1 MLRNGNVCLLDTP
14 IFVPMKRIAI
24 FTSGGDAPG
33 MNAHIRAV
41 ERVGEKRGIEVV
53 GIIGGYSGMIE
64 GHFEILDRA
73 RTASIV
79 DRGGTVLKTSRSEE
93 FLTEDGRAKA
103 AQQLKDHGIDGVVAC
118 GGNGTF
124 HGASLLHSEHGIN
137 IVGTPGT
144 IDNDLWGTDFTI
156 GYDTAIN
163 TAASAIDKIRDT
175 ADSHGRLFFVEV
187 MGRHAGF
194 IAMDV
199 GVACGAEF
207 IAVPETLT
215 DIELLYQRI
224 LAQGLNKRTIIIV
237 GEGDELGGAFKISSM
252 IKEQYGLNSKVS
264 ILGHMQRG
272 GSPTV
277 RDRVLAARLGAAAV
291 DALLEEQTGVMV
303 GEQNLQ
309 VTYVPFQETW
319 EKQKYVPSYLN
330 DLASLLV

>member
-1 MLRNGNVCLLDTP
+1 
-14 IFVPMKRIAI
+14 MKRIAI

-41 ERVGEKRGIEVV
+41 ERVGEKRGLEVI
-53 GIIGGYSGMIE
+53 GIIGGYSGMIS
-64 GHFEILDRA
+64 GQFEVLDRI

-93 FLTEDGRAKA
+93 FLTEEGRAKA
-103 AQQLKDHGIDGVVAC
+103 AKQLREHGIDGVIAC

-124 HGASLLHSEHGIN
+124 NGASLLYSEHGVS

-144 IDNDLWGTDFTI
+144 IDNDLWGTDYTI

-163 TAASAIDKIRDT
+163 TAAGAIDKIRDT

-207 IAVPETLT
+207 IAVPETIT
-215 DIELLYQRI
+215 DVELLYQRI
-224 LAQGLNKRTIIIV
+224 VAQGLNKRTIVIV
-237 GEGDELGGAFKISSM
+237 GEGDELGGAINISAL
-252 IKEQYGLNSKVS
+252 IKQRYGLDSKVS

-291 DALLEEQTGVMV
+291 DSLLEENVGVMI
-303 GEQNLQ
+303 GEQNLE
-309 VTYVPFQETW
+309 VTYVPLHETW
-319 EKQKYVPSYLN
+319 ERQKNVPTYLS

>member
-1 MLRNGNVCLLDTP
+1 
-14 IFVPMKRIAI
+14 MKRIAV

-41 ERVGEKRGIEVV
+41 ERTAHKHGLEAIGIV
-53 GIIGGYSGMIE
+53 GGYSGMMA
-64 GHFEILDRA
+64 GHMEVLDRI
-73 RTASIV
+73 RTANIL
-79 DRGGTVLKTSRSEE
+79 DRGGTVLKTSRCPE
-93 FLTEDGRAKA
+93 FLEPEGRSQAME
-103 AQQLKDHGIDGVVAC
+103 QLRSHGVDGVIAC
-118 GGNGTF
+118 GGDGTF
-124 HGASLLHSEHGIN
+124 HGAHLLFEEHGIP

-163 TAASAIDKIRDT
+163 TAAEAIDKIRDT

-199 GVACGAEF
+199 GVACGAEY
-207 IAVPETLT
+207 IAVPESMT
-215 DIELLYQRI
+215 DIEELYKRI
-224 LAQGLNKRTIIIV
+224 IAQGRDQRTIVIV
-237 GEGDELGGAFKISSM
+237 GEGDELGGAYKLSQLI
-252 IKEQYGLNSKVS
+252 EERYGLTSKVS

-291 DALLEEQTGVMV
+291 QALVDGKTDVMV
-303 GEQNLQ
+303 GE
-309 VTYVPFQETW
+309 VAGRVEIVPLAHTW
-319 EKQKYVPSYLN
+319 SHRKSVPAYLTE
-330 DLASLLV
+330 LATMLV

>member
-1 MLRNGNVCLLDTP
+1 M
-14 IFVPMKRIAI
+14 FVTMKRIAV

-33 MNAHIRAV
+33 MNAHVRAV
-41 ERVGEKRGIEVV
+41 ERVGEKRGLEVV
-53 GIIGGYSGMIE
+53 GIIGGYGGMID
-64 GHFEILDRA
+64 GQFELLDRV

-79 DRGGTVLKTSRSEE
+79 DRGGTILKTSRSEE
-93 FLTEDGRAKA
+93 FLTEEGRAKA
-103 AQQLKDHGIDGVVAC
+103 ARNLKDHGIDGVVAC
-118 GGNGTF
+118 GGDGTF
-124 HGASLLHSEHGIN
+124 HGASLLHSEHGVS

-163 TAASAIDKIRDT
+163 TAADAIDKIRDT

-237 GEGDELGGAFKISSM
+237 GEGDELGGAFKISSL
-252 IKEQYGLNSKVS
+252 IKEQYGLGSKVS

-291 DALLEEQTGVMV
+291 DALLEEHSGVMI

-309 VTYVPFQETW
+309 VAYVPFHETW
-319 EKQKYVPSYLN
+319 ERQKSVPTYLN